1 MKMNGQN
8 AAACAMLQEKIEKC
22 KSKTNITVLSKLSRK
37 NLSRATSETF
47 LRQIKIFNVKQ
58 PLQRTSTL

>member
-22 KSKTNITVLSKLSRK
+22 KSKTNMTVLSKYP
-37 NLSRATSETF
+37 E
-47 LRQIKIFNVKQ
+47 KI
-58 PLQRTSTL
+58 